1 MRQRRLVVFISVIV
15 VVFHSISA
23 LPLQHA
29 NFPTASDYALEHK
42 NDDGQSSFTP
52 ITATGATTLLFYQ
65 FSRLKDWHRPSMQTS
80 DASAI
85 RIISSR
91 EGEAVKMVVSV
102 YFGSFDRLD
111 TPRSLEGVP
120 EKPAGVY
127 FARLNE
133 TVSFNELSQFGI
145 EPLAMKVVPAK
156 PAKANPPQIINKTKA
171 IEVISVEEARD
182 QYLLSLRNNS
192 SKNITVLNI
201 YVPKRGGKSGKTAQT
216 LPDRPLI
223 PSGQVYET
231 VVHIGRG
238 GRRTPQGYV
247 RDEPEQTKI
256 VIGAVLFDDLTYE
269 GEIETAVRVAADRRG
284 QKIQIARLVALIDK
298 AIESP
303 DQVLSSVIGDL
314 RKEVVGLSEEP
325 EQAVMQ
331 EVAESFPSFEEQTK
345 FEIKAGII
353 GGLKSGKESML
364 HAIRDYDRER
374 VDRGTVL
381 QVWLNRIKK
390 QYEELLGKL

>member
-1 MRQRRLVVFISVIV
+1 MLQGRLVAFTSVIV
-15 VVFHSISA
+15 MVFHCFSA
-23 LPLQHA
+23 LAFQRA
-29 NFPTASDYALEHK
+29 NFPTPSDYALEHK
-42 NDDGQSSFTP
+42 ESNGRSTFTP
-52 ITATGATTLLFYQ
+52 ISAAGGTTLLFTQ
-65 FSRLKDWHRPSMQTS
+65 FSRPRDWHRPSTQAS

-85 RIISSR
+85 RIICTQ
-91 EGEAVKMVVSV
+91 EGEAIKMVVSV
-102 YFGSFDRLD
+102 YFGPFDQLD

-145 EPLAMKVVPAK
+145 EPLAMKVVSAK
-156 PAKANPPQIINKTKA
+156 PATANPPKIINKTKA

-182 QYLLSLRNNS
+182 RYLLLLRNNS

-201 YVPKRGGKSGKTAQT
+201 YVPSRGGSASQTAQS

-231 VVHIGRG
+231 LVHIGRG

-247 RDEPEQTKI
+247 PDEPEQTKI
-256 VIGAVLFDDLTYE
+256 VIGAVLFDDSTYE

-298 AIESP
+298 IIEGQ
-303 DQVLSSVIGDL
+303 DQDVSTIIGNL
-314 RKEVVGLSEEP
+314 RNHVMALSEEP
-325 EQAVMQ
+325 DQAVMQ
-331 EVAESFPSFEEQTK
+331 EVAESFPSLGEQSK
-345 FEIKAGII
+345 FEIKAGMI
-353 GGLKSGKESML
+353 GGLNSSKQSML
-364 HAIRDYDRER
+364 HAIRDYERER
-374 VDRGTVL
+374 VDR
-381 QVWLNRIKK
+381 
-390 QYEELLGKL
+390 